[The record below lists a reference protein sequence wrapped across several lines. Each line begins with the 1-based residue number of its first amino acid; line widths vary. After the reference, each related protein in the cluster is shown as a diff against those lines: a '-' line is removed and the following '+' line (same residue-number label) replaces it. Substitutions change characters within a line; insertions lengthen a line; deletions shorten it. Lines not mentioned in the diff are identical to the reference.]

1 MLKAKPMSRLFIA
14 ASKDQLEPVIQELYR
29 RNLFHIDDFV
39 DQTREGYEG
48 FRIGMPL
55 ADASAASSDLLKIRS
70 VESTYLVKPEETG
83 PEKKQKTADI
93 RALIERDLP
102 VIEKEAEEITE
113 RKSMLETEEKEL
125 EQKIDLLKPF
135 VQVPVDM
142 DLLRGYQS
150 LSVYAGYTNRD
161 VIPDVPHECYYSPS
175 KTGNFIVLIVQS
187 AQRAVA
193 ERALS
198 DAMFQMVQIPEE
210 TGSAGTAIERYNAR
224 IGELKKELA
233 GIAAKMEECRKK
245 HADFLLACDELIT
258 TDVEKAEAPLRFAT
272 TDQAFVAE
280 GFVPSAEIKGL
291 IDAINTATGGK
302 SYVVELPVDREHD
315 IVPVEY
321 DNPSFCDPTQL
332 IIDTYSR
339 PKYTEIDP
347 TLVVAFI
354 FPIFFG
360 LMLGDVG
367 YGLILLVLSLVMRRF
382 FKSGDGARLVKTLMI
397 FSFST
402 IFFGLLYSEVIG
414 FKLFWE
420 PIIFSRHMNIGGE
433 GGPGA
438 AIPQLLVTSIWIGVL
453 YITLGRIFG
462 IINHARN
469 DHGSHRTKTI
479 LGNLGWI
486 LVMWGILI
494 TIWAYFTIPLMIDL
508 TRQTPVVAGF
518 TPGAIG
524 GLLMIIVGVIFIAQE
539 NVLDIFEVPTI
550 ISHTLSFTRLVAV
563 GLSSVAIAM
572 VVNYISIGLIIEP
585 QLKSITAV
593 GAVIIALGVLIFIV
607 GHIGNAALG
616 LIDGA
621 LQSLRLNYVEFFTKF
636 YKGGGKKYN
645 PFGMKRKFTED

>member
-1 MLKAKPMSRLFIA
+1 MLKAKPMCRLFIA
-14 ASKDQLEPVIQELYR
+14 ASKDQLEPVISELYR
-29 RNLFHIDDFV
+29 HNLFHIDEFV
-39 DQTREGYEG
+39 DQTKEGYEG

-55 ADASAASSDLLKIRS
+55 AEANAASSDLLKIRS
-70 VESTYLVKPEETG
+70 VESTYLVTAGETG
-83 PEKKQKTADI
+83 PETKQKSADI

-102 VIEKEAEEITE
+102 IIEKEAEEMTG
-113 RKSMLETEEKEL
+113 RKSMLENEEKEL
-125 EQKIDLLKPF
+125 EQKIELLRPF

-150 LSVYAGYTNRD
+150 LSVYAGFTDRD
-161 VIPDVPHECYYSPS
+161 VEPDIPHERYYSPS
-175 KTGNFIVLIVQS
+175 KTGNFIVLIVE
-187 AQRAVA
+187 AGQRSVA

-198 DAMFQMVQIPEE
+198 DAMFQMAQIPEE
-210 TGSAGTAIERYNAR
+210 NGSAASAIGRYEAR
-224 IGELKKELA
+224 IGEIKTELN
-233 GIAAKMEECRKK
+233 GITAKMEECRKN
-245 HADFLLACDELIT
+245 HADFLLACDELLT

-272 TDQAFVAE
+272 TEQAFVAE
-280 GFVPSAEIKGL
+280 GFVPADEIEGL
-291 IDAINTATGGK
+291 IEAINTATGGK
-302 SYVVELPVDREHD
+302 SYVIELPVDREHD

-321 DNPSFCDPTQL
+321 NNPSFCNPTEL
-332 IIDTYSR
+332 IIDTYAR
-339 PKYTEIDP
+339 PNYTEIDP

-367 YGLILLVLSLVMRRF
+367 YGLILLALSLVLRRVF
-382 FKSGDGARLVKTLMI
+382 VSGDGARLVKTLMI

-402 IFFGLLYSEVIG
+402 IIFGLLYSEIIG

-420 PIIFSRHMNIGGE
+420 PLIFSRHMNIGGE

-453 YITLGRIFG
+453 YITLGRVFG
-462 IINHARN
+462 IINHMRN
-469 DHGSHRTKTI
+469 DHGSHRTKMV

-494 TIWAYFTIPLMIDL
+494 AIWAYFTIPLMIDL
-508 TRQTPVVAGF
+508 TRQVPVVAGF

-524 GLLMIIVGVIFIAQE
+524 GILMIVVGVIFIAQE
-539 NVLDIFEVPTI
+539 NMLDVFEVPTI

-572 VVNYISIGLIIEP
+572 VVNYISIGLIIGP
-585 QLKSITAV
+585 QLKNITAV
-593 GAVIIALGVLIFIV
+593 GVIIIILGVLIFIV
-607 GHIGNAALG
+607 GHVGNAALG

>member
-14 ASKDQLEPVIQELYR
+14 ASKDQLEPVIHELYR
-29 RNLFHIDDFV
+29 HNLFHIDDFV
-39 DQTREGYEG
+39 DQTKEGYEG

-55 ADASAASSDLLKIRS
+55 ADASTASSDLLKIRS
-70 VESTYLVKPEETG
+70 VESTYLVQPAEIG
-83 PEKKQKTADI
+83 PATKQKSADI

-102 VIEKEAEEITE
+102 VIEKEAEEMTG
-113 RKSMLETEEKEL
+113 RKSALENEEKEL
-125 EQKIDLLKPF
+125 EQKIELLRPF

-142 DLLRGYQS
+142 DLLRGYQT
-150 LSVYAGYTNRD
+150 LSVYAGFTDRD
-161 VIPDVPHECYYSPS
+161 VVPDIPHERYYSPS
-175 KTGNFIVLIVQS
+175 KAGNFIIMIVQS
-187 AQRAVA
+187 AQRSVA

-210 TGSAGTAIERYNAR
+210 NGPAGASIERYTAR
-224 IGELKKELA
+224 IGELKSELA
-233 GIAAKMEECRKK
+233 GIAAKIEECRKK

-280 GFVPSAEIKGL
+280 GFVPTAEIKEV
-291 IDAINTATGGK
+291 IDGINTATGGK

-321 DNPSFCDPTQL
+321 NNPAFCDPTEL

-339 PKYTEIDP
+339 PNYTEIDP

-367 YGLILLVLSLVMRRF
+367 YGLILLVLSLVLRKF
-382 FKSGDGARLVKTLMI
+382 FKSGDGARLVRTLMI

-402 IFFGLLYSEVIG
+402 IFFGLLYSEIIG

-453 YITLGRIFG
+453 YITLGRVFS

-469 DHGSHRTKTI
+469 DHGSHRTKLV
-479 LGNLGWI
+479 LGNLGWV

-494 TIWAYFTIPLMIDL
+494 AIWAYFSIPLMIDL
-508 TRQTPVVAGF
+508 TKEVPVVAGI

-524 GLLMIIVGVIFIAQE
+524 GILMIVVGVIFIAQE
-539 NVLDIFEVPTI
+539 NLLDVFELPTI

-572 VVNYISIGLIIEP
+572 VVNYIAIGLIIEP
-585 QLKSITAV
+585 QLKNITAV
-593 GAVIIALGVLIFIV
+593 GVVIIILGVLLFIV
-607 GHIGNAALG
+607 SHVGNAALG